1 MAWRLGDL
9 LLLFTTGDKRANDF
23 SEALLHHVVALFL
36 VLGSYLANIMPMG
49 SLIMVYHDVCDIFS
63 SGVRVLGDSDYNGS
77 NITLF
82 VYISFL
88 AAWMHLRVFLLPQ
101 LVYQI
106 YIKAEIGSP
115 AFEHSKVITQL
126 FTAFLS
132 VLYTMHLYWT
142 YILL

>member
-1 MAWRLGDL
+1 MGGTCSSDDLIANLLKDNPFTPGHSMITGFYLMQMAWRLGDL

-101 LVYQI
+101 LVY
-106 YIKAEIGSP
+106 
-115 AFEHSKVITQL
+115 
-126 FTAFLS
+126 
-132 VLYTMHLYWT
+132 
-142 YILL
+142 

>member
-1 MAWRLGDL
+1 MGGTCSSEDLIANLLKDNPFTPGHSMITGFYLMQMAWRLGDL

-101 LVYQI
+101 LVY
-106 YIKAEIGSP
+106 
-115 AFEHSKVITQL
+115 
-126 FTAFLS
+126 
-132 VLYTMHLYWT
+132 
-142 YILL
+142 